1 MLLRNIGRR
10 KGRITADV
18 PVRLARPR
26 DVVSAPFNE
35 MRRELARLLDHQ

>member
-1 MLLRNIGRR
+1 LAAV
-10 KGRITADV
+10 KGGSPQTCRFD
-18 PVRLARPR
+18 LARPR